1 MALDPL
7 TTFAPM
13 AHGAPDLPKPGTSDK
28 EAAKAF
34 EAYLV
39 GFLASQMRSSVKGG
53 PFSEGAAGMFAD
65 LFDQE
70 IGKRV
75 AESGGFGLQEAVER
89 SLSGRGGGVG
99 QAGNIAPHAIMNASQ
114 HNARPHAHE
123 DGLLE
128 RAVDAVEGV
137 VQRVTSGFGSRARP
151 LGAGTEVH
159 PGVDLGAPAGTPI
172 RAVKDGVVRYA
183 GARGGYGNC
192 VIIDH
197 GDGTETRYAHCDTVG
212 VAAGAA
218 VRAGEDI
225 ATVGSTGLS
234 TGPHLHFE
242 LRVKGVA
249 VDPGALLQGGLGP
262 LGR

>member
-1 MALDPL
+1 MSQATPELQ
-7 TTFAPM
+7 
-13 AHGAPDLPKPGTSDK
+13 KPGTSDA

-53 PFSEGAAGMFAD
+53 PFTEGAAGMFAD
-65 LFDQE
+65 MFDQE

-75 AESGGFGLQEAVER
+75 AEAGGFGLQEAVQR
-89 SLSGRGGGVG
+89 SLEGRGGGVG
-99 QAGNIAPHAIMNASQ
+99 REGGIAAHAIANASSR
-114 HNARPHAHE
+114 NALPHVHE
-123 DGLLE
+123 DGLID
-128 RAVDAVEGV
+128 RAIDAVEGV
-137 VQRVTSGFGSRARP
+137 VHRVTSGFGPRARP
-151 LGAGTEVH
+151 IGAGTEVH
-159 PGVDLGAPAGTPI
+159 PGVDLGAPAGTPV

-197 GDGTETRYAHCDTVG
+197 GDGTETRYAHCDTLG

-218 VRAGEDI
+218 VRAGDDI

-249 VDPGALLQGGLGP
+249 VDPGALLEGGAGP

>member
-1 MALDPL
+1 MAMDPL
-7 TTFAPM
+7 TTLAPM
-13 AHGAPDLPKPGTSDK
+13 AQAAPELPKPGTNDK
-28 EAAKAF
+28 DAAKAF

-53 PFSEGAAGMFAD
+53 PFNEGSAAMFAD

-75 AESGGFGLQEAVER
+75 AESGGFGLQDAVER
-89 SLSGRGGGVG
+89 ALGGGGGGVG
-99 QAGNIAPHAIMNASQ
+99 REATLAPHAIANASTR
-114 HNARPHAHE
+114 NARPHAHE
-123 DGLLE
+123 AGLLE

-137 VQRVTSGFGSRARP
+137 VQHVTSGFGTRARP
-151 LGAGTEVH
+151 IGAGSEVH

-197 GDGTETRYAHCDTVG
+197 GDGTETRYAHCATVG
-212 VAAGAA
+212 VAAGAP

-249 VDPGALLQGGLGP
+249 VDPSALLQGGSGP
-262 LGR
+262 LAR

>member
-1 MALDPL
+1 MAVDPL
-7 TTFAPM
+7 SMMAPIPRS
-13 AHGAPDLPKPGTSDK
+13 APELPRAGTSDK

-53 PFSEGAAGMFAD
+53 PLNEGAAGMFAD

-99 QAGNIAPHAIMNASQ
+99 QEGKMAPHAIGNASL
-114 HNARPHAHE
+114 HNARPHVHE
-123 DGLLE
+123 AGLME
-128 RAVDAVEGV
+128 RAADAVEGV
-137 VQRVTSGFGSRARP
+137 VQRVTSGFGTRARP
-151 LGAGTEVH
+151 LGAGSEVH
-159 PGVDLGAPAGTPI
+159 PGVDLGAPAGTAI
-172 RAVKDGVVRYA
+172 RAVKEGVVRYA

-197 GDGTETRYAHCDTVG
+197 PDGTETRYAHCATVG
-212 VAAGAA
+212 VAAGAV

-225 ATVGSTGLS
+225 ATVGSTGWS

-262 LGR
+262 LAR